1 MLDDIAKTSVN
12 NRQLNILTG
21 LDFFSEFG
29 KNKKLLQIIKLY
41 NGIKMKPEG
50 AKSPKTILPSLR
62 TCSQIKKDKLEG
74 YAEYGL
80 TEYLVKKYAG
90 KETAK
95 QYSQIDNVG
104 LLNEMASRIA
114 DESMSIME
122 QVRFEK
128 EYLEYVTYV
137 NPKMAD
143 YYYIVVDY
151 KTYKDETKPYMTLRN
166 IKTGEETKTRIKQS
180 KIYKQQPFGEFSIL
194 KIEGFTMDFK
204 KKLINGQ
211 WTSTDEQEP
220 ILEEYEV
227 IKRQ

>member
-1 MLDDIAKTSVN
+1 MIVEKAVKMA
-12 NRQLNILTG
+12 QMMNIP
-21 LDFFSEFG
+21 
-29 KNKKLLQIIKLY
+29 II
-41 NGIKMKPEG
+41 GIIENM
-50 AKSPKTILPSLR
+50 S
-62 TCSQIKKDKLEG
+62 
-74 YAEYGL
+74 YAECPDC
-80 TEYLVKKYAG
+80 G
-90 KETAK
+90 KHINIFGESHIEETAK

-227 IKRQ
+227 IKKQ